1 MWAYWACF
9 ILFYLVRLVGLL
21 MSSLSYF
28 SLVPTG
34 LAYWA
39 FCLIPFSSSLFKAHS
54 YSLKRVIQ
62 PWLTYP
68 HCPYPMASQCALF
81 LVLYGHSLSLGPYLG
96 YAFLLFELLGCS
108 LIALLSLLFSLLF
121 LVWFGLFLP
130 FGFGPILSKMSINI

>member
-39 FCLIPFSSSLFKAHS
+39 FCLIPSSSNLFKAHS

-62 PWLTYP
+62 LWLTLP
-68 HCPYPMASQCALF
+68 HCPYPMVSQCALF